1 MIIVYHTSEYMS
13 IIFQDEIDDMSKN
26 KLNLHEKALPYLPKW
41 RLQAHRTPVQRQKW
55 WRSRRPRTEIHAE
68 RGQP

>member
-26 KLNLHEKALPYLPKW
+26 KLNFHEKTLPYPPKW
-41 RLQAHRTPVQRQKW
+41 HLQAHRTLV
-55 WRSRRPRTEIHAE
+55 
-68 RGQP
+68 